1 MKHIPLYWW
10 SEIFIQ
16 KKDREN
22 YGDLLGKYLVEKIS
36 GRPVQWIDPKKAQGW
51 FFSKKVYATIG
62 SILGHIKKGWIVWG
76 SGIISRDT
84 QVPAAT
90 FLAVRGPQTRTYLL
104 EKGYAVP
111 EVYGDPALLLPNYYQ
126 PEVAKTHA
134 LGIIPHI
141 SDYAQVSEQY
151 QNLEGVKVISLFTN
165 DIEATTREIL
175 SCESIISSSL
185 HGLIVP
191 HAYGIP
197 AVWAQFSDRVFGDG
211 IKYRDY
217 FESVALPPY
226 QPEMETEIQDIA
238 AWKHYMEWYPA
249 LPDTEVLESLKHG
262 LLAVCP
268 WK

>member
-1 MKHIPLYWW
+1 M
-10 SEIFIQ
+10 
-16 KKDREN
+16 
-22 YGDLLGKYLVEKIS
+22 
-36 GRPVQWIDPKKAQGW
+36 
-51 FFSKKVYATIG
+51 
-62 SILGHIKKGWIVWG
+62 
-76 SGIISRDT
+76 
-84 QVPAAT
+84 PAAT